1 MVVFTG
7 VENCGTILSPAIPMT
22 LIVQAAAK
30 TDVGVVRKNNE
41 DNFGYDVRHGI
52 FVVCDGM
59 GGQAAGEVASKIAV
73 DTVVEYFRHSDHDAQ
88 SPVVGRTFEGV
99 SPRATAL
106 ANAIQLANLSIQE
119 AAAASAERAGM
130 GSTIVAVRVEGNL
143 FSVAHVGDSRVY
155 LLRAGSIQQLTS
167 DHSLVMEQVRRGLI
181 TLEEAETSKMQNL
194 IVRALG
200 SEESVEPDLADHEF
214 VPEDILLLCCDG
226 MSRFVSEGAI
236 LERVGRAATLEQ
248 ACEDLIQAAKDG
260 GSDDNI
266 TCLLVRAT
274 EQSWRERMVN
284 RLNPGA
290 RGDGWQR
297 ST

>member
-1 MVVFTG
+1 
-7 VENCGTILSPAIPMT
+7 MT
-22 LIVQAAAK
+22 LMVQAAAK
-30 TDVGVVRKNNE
+30 TDVGLVRQNNE

-52 FVVCDGM
+52 FAVCDGM

-73 DTVVEYFRHSDHDAQ
+73 DTVLEYFRNTKEHAT
-88 SPVVGRTFEGV
+88 SPVLGRTFEGV
-99 SPRATAL
+99 SHRATAL
-106 ANAIQLANLSIQE
+106 ANAIQLANLAIQE
-119 AAAASAERAGM
+119 AASASTQRTGM
-130 GSTIVAVRVEGNL
+130 GSTIVAVRVEGSL

-155 LLRAGSIQQLTS
+155 LIRAGNIQQLTS

-181 TLEEAETSKMQNL
+181 TLEEAEHSKMQNL

-214 VPEDILLLCCDG
+214 VPEDVLLLCSDG
-226 MSRFVSEGAI
+226 MSRFVQEAAM
-236 LERVGRAATLEQ
+236 LERIARAATLEQ

-266 TCLLVRAT
+266 TCLLLRGV

-284 RLNPGA
+284 RFSPGKH
-290 RGDGWQR
+290 GDGLQR